1 MSMLLLRK
9 NTFITDGFSYK
20 SHKIRLIGLEPITFG
35 TEIQCSIQ
43 LSYKR
48 KKMIQQQTI
57 LKVTDNS
64 GAKTVKCIKVL
75 TGFKRRFAVLGDTI
89 IVSIQKLRNKARL
102 TSKVR
107 KGEVHKAV
115 IIRTKNKTI
124 KKDGTVMFFQTN
136 AVSLINKQGKPI
148 ASRVVGPI
156 PKIFK
161 KRKKIKF
168 VTLSSGFV

>member
-1 MSMLLLRK
+1 
-9 NTFITDGFSYK
+9 
-20 SHKIRLIGLEPITFG
+20 
-35 TEIQCSIQ
+35 
-43 LSYKR
+43 
-48 KKMIQQQTI
+48 MIQQQTI

-64 GAKTVKCIKVL
+64 GAKNVKCIKIL
-75 TGFKRRFAVLGDTI
+75 TGFKRRFAVLGDTV

-107 KGEVHKAV
+107 KGEIHKA
-115 IIRTKNKTI
+115 IIVRTKNKTI
-124 KKDGTVMFFQTN
+124 KKDGTSIQYQAN

-148 ASRVVGPI
+148 ASRIIGPV

-168 VTLSSGFV
+168 ITLSSGFV